1 MAHLTLE
8 RDSGCLCLM
17 EEKIVL
23 DRVWTVDT
31 SCLSPGS
38 PPTKEDTAKWPR
50 LKGID
55 FPRMQS
61 DRVSVLIGSD
71 VPEAHWVCD
80 QRSGRCG
87 QPHAVCI
94 PLG

>member
-1 MAHLTLE
+1 MAHPTLE
-8 RDSGCLCLM
+8 RDLSCLCLM

-31 SCLSPGS
+31 WCLPPGS

-55 FPRMQS
+55 FPRTQS
-61 DRVSVLIGSD
+61 DRVSVLKLIGC
-71 VPEAHWVCD
+71 VIRGVAGVVNLMLCVFH
-80 QRSGRCG
+80 
-87 QPHAVCI
+87 
-94 PLG
+94 